1 MSSKNVALSAV
12 SAGLVALFLLVGAYF
27 EMADVFTVVIASVF
41 VLLPLYYN
49 SFKGSFLAYLVGGL
63 VGFMCSGFNIMSLV
77 FPAYFAFFGIYPIVK
92 FLFLKKNV
100 NKVFSFVVG
109 LVWLIAVSIGLY
121 FYYTMFMGIAANDLP
136 QWVAEYIILF
146 VVALAVVFFVVFDRF
161 LIVVRRVLDYYLRRI
176 IK

>member
-1 MSSKNVALSAV
+1 MNSKNVALSAV
-12 SAGLVALFLLVGAYF
+12 SAGLVALFLLAGAYF

-49 SFKGSFLAYLVGGL
+49 SYKGSLLAYLVGGV
-63 VGFMCSGFNIMSLV
+63 VGFICSGFNIMSLV

-100 NKVFSFVVG
+100 NRIFSFIVG
-109 LVWLIAVSIGLY
+109 VAWLIAVSIGLY
-121 FYYTMFMGIAANDLP
+121 FYYTAFMGIAVDDLP
-136 QWVAEYIILF
+136 QWIADYVILF
-146 VVALAVVFFVVFDRF
+146 VIALAVVFFVVFDRF
-161 LIVVRRVLDYYLRRI
+161 LIVVRHVLDYYLRRI